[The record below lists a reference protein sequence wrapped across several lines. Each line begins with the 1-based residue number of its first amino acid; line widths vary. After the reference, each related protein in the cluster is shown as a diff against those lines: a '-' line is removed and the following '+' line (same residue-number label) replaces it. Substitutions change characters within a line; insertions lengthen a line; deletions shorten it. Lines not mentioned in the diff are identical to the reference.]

1 METANTPER
10 KKVIFSAIQPSG
22 TITLGNYVGALRN
35 WVGLQDDYD
44 CIFALADLHTITVRQ
59 DPAKFRK
66 NALEAYALLLACG
79 IDLDKS
85 LFFIQSHVH
94 THAELAWLLNCY
106 TQFGELSRMT
116 QFKDKSQKHAD
127 NVNVGLFAYP
137 SLMAADI
144 LLYQADLVPVGEDQ
158 KQHVE
163 LTRNIA
169 KRFNGIYGDVFKIPE
184 PYIPKAG
191 ARIMGLSDPTST
203 RHIVL
208 NTTHDILGDKAVRQ
222 ALQHATNRQAISEGI
237 FYGLEPAADTL
248 YAATV
253 PYCDVGLEPYAYDMD
268 EAARLLDEAGWT
280 VGSDG
285 IRVKDGQKLAL
296 DLLYNSDS
304 VTEKTISEYLQSE
317 YLKLGI
323 SLNIHGEEEQSYR
336 DNMKAGNF
344 DMVFNICWGMPYD
357 PQSSLAAMRAPVYGD
372 YAAQQGLEDKAE
384 IDQAITDILTSTD
397 EAERQELYT
406 FVLTRLHED
415 AVYIPLTFETNKA
428 LYTSD
433 LKGVHFG
440 TDQYDVDFASM
451 YFA

>member
-144 LLYQADLVPVGEDQ
+144 LAYQADMVPVGLDQ
-158 KQHVE
+158 KQHLE

-169 KRFNGIYGDVFKIPE
+169 ERFNGIYGQTFKVPD
-184 PYIPKAG
+184 PYIPKVG
-191 ARIMGLSDPTST
+191 AKIMSLQDPTRKMS
-203 RHIVL
+203 
-208 NTTHDILGDKAVRQ
+208 K
-222 ALQHATNRQAISEGI
+222 S
-237 FYGLEPAADTL
+237 
-248 YAATV
+248 
-253 PYCDVGLEPYAYDMD
+253 D
-268 EAARLLDEAGWT
+268 ENVNSYVALLDKP
-280 VGSDG
+280 DD
-285 IRVKDGQKLAL
+285 I
-296 DLLYNSDS
+296 
-304 VTEKTISEYLQSE
+304 
-317 YLKLGI
+317 
-323 SLNIHGEEEQSYR
+323 
-336 DNMKAGNF
+336 
-344 DMVFNICWGMPYD
+344 
-357 PQSSLAAMRAPVYGD
+357 MR
-372 YAAQQGLEDKAE
+372 KFKR
-384 IDQAITDILTSTD
+384 AITDSDTERCVRFDRENKPGVSNLMSIYSAVTGRSFEAI
-397 EAERQELYT
+397 EAEFDGKGYGAFKPVVGEAVVEMLRPIQEE
-406 FVLTRLHED
+406 TRRLLSDKAYLEG
-415 AVYIPLTFETNKA
+415 VYRAGAEKA
-428 LYTSD
+428 SYVAEKTLRKVYKKVGF
-433 LKGVHFG
+433 L
-440 TDQYDVDFASM
+440 AR
-451 YFA
+451 